1 MFELPEIE
9 TLVKQINQTLSGKII
24 HNGSLGNSPHKFV
37 WYNRTHEEF
46 ESLIKDKTVGK
57 AYGKG
62 RWLFIDIDPGFVLVF
77 GEMGGRMLFHPAGSM
92 LPAKYHL
99 YLEFDDKSFFTATTQ
114 MWGAMELYR
123 KGEEQERQY
132 VKGMRTTPLETG
144 FTFEYFTDL
153 IDQLLQGEKRSVKSL
168 LTQDQI
174 IPGLGN
180 SIAQDIMF
188 KAGLNPR
195 HPLGTLD
202 LPLRQKL
209 YAAIRDTIQQV
220 IAGGGRN
227 DELDLY
233 NRPGNYVRIMDNDAL
248 KRPCPTCGGKIEK
261 MAYLGGNCY
270 YCPHCQV

>member
-9 TLVKQINQTLSGKII
+9 NLVKQINATLCGKTIRR
-24 HNGSLGNSPHKFV
+24 GSLGNSPHKFV
-37 WYNRTHEEF
+37 WYNRTREEF
-46 ESLIKDKTVGK
+46 EGLVKDKTVGN
-57 AYGKG
+57 AHGKG
-62 RWLFIDIDPGFVLVF
+62 RWLFIDIDPGFILVF
-77 GEMGGRMLFHPAGSM
+77 GEMGGRMLFHPAGSV

-99 YLEFDDKSFFTATTQ
+99 HLEFNDLSFFTGTTQ

-123 KGEEQERQY
+123 RGEEQERQY
-132 VKGMRTTPLETG
+132 VKDMRTTPLEAD
-144 FTFEYFTDL
+144 FTYEYFSNL
-153 IDQLLQGEKRSVKSL
+153 IDRLLQGEKRSVKSL

-188 KAGLNPR
+188 NAGLNPR

-202 LPLRQKL
+202 QSLRKKL
-209 YAAIRDTIQQV
+209 YGAICDTVQQV
-220 IAGGGRN
+220 IAGGGRY
-227 DELDLY
+227 DEFDLF
-233 NRPGNYVRIMDNDAL
+233 NRPGNYIRVMDNDAL